1 MRRLCSGSSAGRAR
15 AAPPARALPPAARAR
30 AQGAEERPGAE
41 ERHTFDAVVV
51 AVGNYAE
58 PNLPGGVAGLGGG
71 HVRELHCHNFR
82 SPAAF
87 RGQRVLVAGASF
99 SGARRLFRRLHTPQD
114 CRQWPLTQLRR
125 AQPWASPSQ
134 ARAASRGA
142 CRNLKSVAASGPCCG
157 QSMLSGGRLFLRCAL
172 CVRLAKKST

>member
-1 MRRLCSGSSAGRAR
+1 MFTSGLAHMRRLCSVSSAERGR

-41 ERHTFDAVVV
+41 ERQTFDAVVV

-82 SPAAF
+82 SPAAY
-87 RGQRVLVAGASF
+87 RGQRVLVVGASF
-99 SGARRLFRRLHTPQD
+99 SGARCLFRRLQE
-114 CRQWPLTQLRR
+114 PL
-125 AQPWASPSQ
+125 
-134 ARAASRGA
+134 AASLGA
-142 CRNLKSVAASGPCCG
+142 CRDPKPVVVGGPFCG
-157 QSMLSGGRLFLRCAL
+157 QSMLKSCAPL
-172 CVRLAKKST
+172 SQVRTRGSRASVKG